1 LFVAGGGTF
10 RQFEHT
16 ADLGIEVEADSRAE
30 LFEAA
35 GLALFSLMVDTSSVR
50 ATETRAIS
58 AQGEDEEELLRA
70 WLHELLLAFAI
81 GGFVAR
87 EVEVERIDR
96 CEVEGTIRGEAY
108 QEGMHRFE
116 REIKGVTYHGLTV
129 EEANGKWMARV
140 IFDV

>member
-1 LFVAGGGTF
+1 MAGATF
-10 RQFEHT
+10 RQFPHT
-16 ADLGIEVEADSRAE
+16 ADLGIEVEAESRAE

-35 GLALFSLMVDTSSVR
+35 GLALFSLMVDPSTVSAR
-50 ATETRAIS
+50 EARGIS

-70 WLHELLLAFAI
+70 WLHQLLLAFAI

-87 EVEVERIDR
+87 EVEVERLDR
-96 CEVEGTIRGEAY
+96 FVVEGTIRGEPY
-108 QEGMHRFE
+108 QEGTHRFE
-116 REIKGVTYHGLTV
+116 REIKGVTYHGLRV

>member
-1 LFVAGGGTF
+1 MGGGGTF

-16 ADLGIEVEADSRAE
+16 ADLGIEVEAKTLAE

-35 GLALFSLMVDTSSVR
+35 GRALFSLMVDPSSVSAR
-50 ATETRAIS
+50 EARRIS

-70 WLHELLLAFAI
+70 WLHQLLLAFAI

-96 CEVEGTIRGEAY
+96 SVVEGTIRGEPY
-108 QEGMHRFE
+108 REGRHRFE

-129 EEANGKWMARV
+129 EEASGKWMARV